1 MKIYDPIHRNVII
14 LKGKVLNCIFNL
26 LHNDFKFY
34 GRDNV
39 ITIEEETKLKK
50 GLFLII
56 GDKNSFNI
64 GKKCSFNNFT
74 IRADG
79 NRNKI
84 KIGNNVTWG
93 GGGIECYR
101 SYTDKGW

>member
-93 GGGIECYR
+93 GGGY
-101 SYTDKGW
+101 